1 MIRTGL
7 RSALVAGP
15 SRRAVSAP
23 IATLRAGSSARPIT
37 SSIPFLRRGDDRC
50 ERLSHTLPQYTLSPL
65 TPTVPSGH
73 VRPARRVPERPIPI
87 SAWDTPPAQTLEQ
100 ALPSIASRHV
110 YVPPDP
116 QGALSENHAAYEIL
130 AHDTLVVVRQLEM
143 LNVFMGYEQ
152 ANRYAIY
159 TPEGDLVG

>member
-1 MIRTGL
+1 ML
-7 RSALVAGP
+7 L
-15 SRRAVSAP
+15 
-23 IATLRAGSSARPIT
+23 IT
-37 SSIPFLRRGDDRC
+37 ADPV
-50 ERLSHTLPQYTLSPL
+50 
-65 TPTVPSGH
+65 VPSGH
-73 VRPARRVPERPIPI
+73 VRPTRRAPERPIPI

-100 ALPSIASRHV
+100 ALPPIASRHV

-116 QGALSENHAAYEIL
+116 EGALSENHAAYEIL